1 MIFEKVKGI
10 ILDTL
15 SCAEEAITLEAT
27 LTEDLGAD
35 SLDAVELNMAL
46 EEAFEVSI
54 PDEDLAKMVTVSDI
68 VAYLETRAK

>member
-54 PDEDLAKMVTVSDI
+54 PDEDLVKMVTVSDI
-68 VAYLETRAK
+68 VAYLEARAK

>member
-68 VAYLETRAK
+68 VAYLEARAK